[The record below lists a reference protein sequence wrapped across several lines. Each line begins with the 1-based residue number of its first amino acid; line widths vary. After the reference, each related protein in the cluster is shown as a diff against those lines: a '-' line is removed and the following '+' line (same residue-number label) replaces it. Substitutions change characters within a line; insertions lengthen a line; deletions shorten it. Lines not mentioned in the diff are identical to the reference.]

1 MITIQKWSGLITN
14 ASPYSLPGGACVS
27 QVNLQCL
34 KPGQIQCRQGMS
46 TVGAASTVYV
56 LNAPILCVAAIP
68 GGVARRVALQ
78 AGSNIHIDVIA

>member
-34 KPGQIQCRQGMS
+34 RPGQVQCRKGL
-46 TVGAASTVYV
+46 TVVGASTYAAAIV
-56 LNAPILCVAAIP
+56 CVAAVP
-68 GGVARRVALQ
+68 GGAARRVALQ
-78 AGSNIHIDVIA
+78 AGSNIFLSAVT

>member
-34 KPGQIQCRQGMS
+34 RPGQIQCRQGMS
-46 TVGAASTVYV
+46 TVGGATY
-56 LNAPILCVAAIP
+56 NAPILCVAAIP
-68 GGVARRVALQ
+68 GGVARRVAFQ
-78 AGSNIHIDVIA
+78 AGSSIHISAVT

>member
-34 KPGQIQCRQGMS
+34 RPGQIQCRKGMS
-46 TVGAASTVYV
+46 AVGATTYAT
-56 LNAPILCVAAIP
+56 PILCVTAIP
-68 GGVARRVALQ
+68 GGAPRRVALQ
-78 AGSNIHIDVIA
+78 AGTRIFLTAVT

>member
-34 KPGQIQCRQGMS
+34 RPGQIQCRQGMS
-46 TVGAASTVYV
+46 AVGAASMYY
-56 LNAPILCVAAIP
+56 APILCVTAIP
-68 GGVARRVALQ
+68 GGAARRVALQ
-78 AGSNIHIDVIA
+78 AGSQIYLVAVT

>member
-34 KPGQIQCRQGMS
+34 RPGQIQCRQGMS
-46 TVGAASTVYV
+46 TVGGATY
-56 LNAPILCVAAIP
+56 NAPILCVAAIP
-68 GGVARRVALQ
+68 GGVARRVAFQ
-78 AGSNIHIDVIA
+78 AGSNIYLTAVT